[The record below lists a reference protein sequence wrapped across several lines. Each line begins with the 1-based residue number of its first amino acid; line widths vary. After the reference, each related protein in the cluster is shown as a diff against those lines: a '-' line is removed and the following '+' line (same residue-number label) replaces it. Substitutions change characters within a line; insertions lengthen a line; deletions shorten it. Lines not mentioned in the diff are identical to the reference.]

1 MSLNLK
7 SIIVAFVAA
16 IAVHGA
22 PRAADISGD
31 ATYYEPN
38 GGLGAC
44 GSPIQNSDFAVALS
58 SAQYSGGSN
67 CGRRINVHYQGKS
80 VEATVV
86 DLCPGCA
93 SGSID
98 LTPSAFQQLADLSAG
113 RIQVTW
119 DFE

>member
-1 MSLNLK
+1 MSLKAIL
-7 SIIVAFVAA
+7 VAVAVAA
-16 IAVHGA
+16 VAVHGA

-31 ATYYEPN
+31 ATYYYPN

-58 SAQYSGGSN
+58 SSQYSGGAN
-67 CGRRINVHYQGKS
+67 CGRRINVQYQGKS
-80 VEATVV
+80 VVATVR

-98 LTPSAFQQLADLSAG
+98 LTSGAFQQLANLDLG

-119 DFE
+119 NYQ

>member
-1 MSLNLK
+1 MSLK
-7 SIIVAFVAA
+7 AIVIAAAVAA
-16 IAVHGA
+16 VAVQGA

-58 SAQYSGGSN
+58 SDQYSGGSN
-67 CGRRINVHYQGKS
+67 CGRRINVQYQGKS
-80 VEATVV
+80 VEATVE

-98 LTPSAFQQLADLSAG
+98 LTPTSGKTSRTNRL
-113 RIQVTW
+113 
-119 DFE
+119 

>member
-1 MSLNLK
+1 MSFK
-7 SIIVAFVAA
+7 AIIISALAA
-16 IAVHGA
+16 VAVHGA

-31 ATYYEPN
+31 ATYYLPN

-58 SAQYSGGSN
+58 SSQYSGGSN
-67 CGRRINVHYQGKS
+67 CGRRISVQYQGKS
-80 VEATVV
+80 VQATVR

-98 LTPSAFQQLADLSAG
+98 LTSSAFQQLASLDAG

-119 DFE
+119 NFV